1 MKLKTVVI
9 SLPQEN
15 ERRVFI
21 QKEMKKCN
29 LSDYII
35 IDGVDGSNIT
45 EIPMIKSGD
54 KLLISKLV
62 YNGKTIIYDSRL
74 RLNGSGLNK
83 KEMGSSWTH
92 LSVYNMLL
100 RDDEYDAYLV
110 FEDDAKLSVSSD
122 ELKIF
127 LDELKVNTF
136 DICHIS
142 TDFNK
147 LKKISENYWIPEKNK
162 FFNNN
167 TTAYIVSKLGARK
180 LLTATYMCMGLP
192 AIDLISTLYIYSDDF
207 NVIVSSKILFNQ
219 NNFKSNIEKVNQK
232 VISMKDFGIW
242 ARLGNQMFQYAYLR
256 TLSIEKGFK
265 IKLPINRSGHGY
277 KNPHFFDAFDLPF
290 LDISNTPFNNFHTIY
305 ESCLLFDEKLT
316 SEYISEKENILFDG
330 YFQCEK
336 YFKKYEDIIRSDFTF
351 KENIRING
359 NIFMENIKKTVG
371 SVKLVALHVRRG
383 DITDSTAH
391 TILITDTFRNNAI
404 NFLSEKIGSYHI
416 LIFSDDKKWCSE
428 HLNYKGITQTIVD
441 GLSDIEEM
449 YVMSL
454 CDHFIVGSST
464 YSWWSAWLSCNK
476 DKIIIAPDKLFKN
489 TIIRGKP
496 LCEQEKDLIPSE
508 WIRLN
513 M

>member
-1 MKLKTVVI
+1 M
-9 SLPQEN
+9 
-15 ERRVFI
+15 
-21 QKEMKKCN
+21 
-29 LSDYII
+29 
-35 IDGVDGSNIT
+35 
-45 EIPMIKSGD
+45 
-54 KLLISKLV
+54 
-62 YNGKTIIYDSRL
+62 
-74 RLNGSGLNK
+74 
-83 KEMGSSWTH
+83 
-92 LSVYNMLL
+92 
-100 RDDEYDAYLV
+100 
-110 FEDDAKLSVSSD
+110 
-122 ELKIF
+122 
-127 LDELKVNTF
+127 
-136 DICHIS
+136 
-142 TDFNK
+142 
-147 LKKISENYWIPEKNK
+147 
-162 FFNNN
+162 
-167 TTAYIVSKLGARK
+167 
-180 LLTATYMCMGLP
+180 
-192 AIDLISTLYIYSDDF
+192 
-207 NVIVSSKILFNQ
+207 
-219 NNFKSNIEKVNQK
+219 
-232 VISMKDFGIW
+232 
-242 ARLGNQMFQYAYLR
+242 
-256 TLSIEKGFK
+256 
-265 IKLPINRSGHGY
+265 
-277 KNPHFFDAFDLPF
+277 
-290 LDISNTPFNNFHTIY
+290 
-305 ESCLLFDEKLT
+305 LFDEKLT

-489 TIIRGKP
+489 TIIKGKP

-508 WIRLN
+508 WIRLK